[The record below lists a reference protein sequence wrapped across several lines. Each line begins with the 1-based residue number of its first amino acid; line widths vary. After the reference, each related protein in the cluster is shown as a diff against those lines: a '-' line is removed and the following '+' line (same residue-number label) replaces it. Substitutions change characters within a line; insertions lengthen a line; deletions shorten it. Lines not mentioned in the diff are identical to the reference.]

1 MNFSRLVVCNSANK
15 LSSKKSHLDTS
26 NDKSV
31 CHHSCKDMLEG
42 INIFHQVFPIQAS
55 AAEPL
60 KVSSLHFELDAAG
73 ILLLHDIGSSNK
85 HLPARIIESTNM
97 RESDVK
103 DKQQP
108 NKVSTQTP
116 PSNQFWCLLV
126 HLVSRIFGKLLFNHV
141 QASCSIDYSAKNTF
155 RELCLQVLLKKHA
168 CCIATLLPE
177 NFAWEAWIH
186 GFHAWWE
193 MEIFAWSIYN
203 PFFAENIYD
212 ESWRIYV
219 LFCFP
224 FHLFVVGLRPDSD
237 FFFWWFVL
245 WCLSFF
251 FWTHRT
257 GEHEF

>member
-1 MNFSRLVVCNSANK
+1 
-15 LSSKKSHLDTS
+15 
-26 NDKSV
+26 
-31 CHHSCKDMLEG
+31 MLEG

-116 PSNQFWCLLV
+116 PANQFWCLLV

-177 NFAWEAWIH
+177 TLPGKHEYMDFMHDGRWKFLLEASTIL
-186 GFHAWWE
+186 FLLK
-193 MEIFAWSIYN
+193 IFMMK
-203 PFFAENIYD
+203 AEG
-212 ESWRIYV
+212 ST
-219 LFCFP
+219 
-224 FHLFVVGLRPDSD
+224 
-237 FFFWWFVL
+237 
-245 WCLSFF
+245 SFF
-251 FWTHRT
+251 VFHFT
-257 GEHEF
+257 FS